1 MSNYVQSTNFATK
14 DSLPSGDPLKI
25 VKGTEINTEFAN
37 IAIAVATTADTA
49 SPTLT
54 SATLVSPT
62 LTSPT
67 MVAPVLGTPVS
78 GNFSSGTFTWPTFNQ
93 NTTGNSAS
101 ATKLVTTNFTV
112 EESGGKLIFKY
123 GGTTIASM
131 TSAGVFTALSD
142 VAGGGT
148 P

>member
-1 MSNYVQSTNFATK
+1 
-14 DSLPSGDPLKI
+14 
-25 VKGTEINTEFAN
+25 
-37 IAIAVATTADTA
+37 
-49 SPTLT
+49 
-54 SATLVSPT
+54 
-62 LTSPT
+62 